1 MKFFYP
7 AVIEKQNDG
16 TYHATFPDLEQ
27 CEAFGNTLDDVLDR
41 ATDAAAAWIDVE
53 LQEEEP
59 DLPSATDPAD
69 IPAGPDR
76 FVRNILV
83 NYKFTDGW
91 DE

>member
-7 AVIEKQNDG
+7 VVIEKMNNG
-16 TYHATFPDLEQ
+16 TFHAVFPDLEQ
-27 CEAFGNTLDDVLDR
+27 CEAFGDSLEDVLDR
-41 ATDAAAAWIDVE
+41 ATDAAAAWIEVE
-53 LQEEEP
+53 LQEEDP
-59 DLPSATDPAD
+59 NLPSATDPAD

-76 FVRNILV
+76 FIRNILV

>member
-7 AVIEKQNDG
+7 ALIKKLNDG
-16 TYHATFPDLEQ
+16 TFHAVFPDLEQ
-27 CEAFGNTLDDVLDR
+27 CEAYGDSLDDVLDR

-69 IPAGPDR
+69 IPSGPDC

>member
-7 AVIEKQNDG
+7 AIIEKLSDG

-27 CEAFGNTLDDVLDR
+27 CEAYGSTLDDVLDR
-41 ATDAAAAWIDVE
+41 ATDAASAWIEVE

-69 IPAGPDR
+69 ISSGPDR

>member
-7 AVIEKQNDG
+7 ALIEKLNNG

-27 CEAFGNTLDDVLDR
+27 CEAYGDSLDDVLDR

-53 LQEEEP
+53 LQEDEP
-59 DLPSATDPAD
+59 ELPSATDLAD
-69 IPAGPDR
+69 IPEGPGR

>member
-7 AVIEKQNDG
+7 AVIEKMNNG
-16 TYHATFPDLEQ
+16 TFHAVFPDLEQ
-27 CEAFGNTLDDVLDR
+27 CEAFGDSLEDVLDR
-41 ATDAAAAWIDVE
+41 ATDAAAAWIEVE
-53 LQEEEP
+53 LQEEDP
-59 DLPSATDPAD
+59 NLPSATDPAD

-76 FVRNILV
+76 FIRNILV

>member
-7 AVIEKQNDG
+7 AVIEKLNDG
-16 TYHATFPDLEQ
+16 TYYASFPDLEQ
-27 CEAFGNTLDDVLDR
+27 CEASGSTLEEVLDR
-41 ATDAAAAWIDVE
+41 ATDAAASWIEVE

-69 IPAGPDR
+69 IPETPDR
-76 FVRNILV
+76 FVRIILV